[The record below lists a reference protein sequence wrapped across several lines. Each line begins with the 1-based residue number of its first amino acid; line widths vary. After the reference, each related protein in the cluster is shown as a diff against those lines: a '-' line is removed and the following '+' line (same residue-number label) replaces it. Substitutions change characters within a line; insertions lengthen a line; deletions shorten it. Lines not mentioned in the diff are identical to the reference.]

1 MFDTTISN
9 KDENL
14 FAIWMVRQVEHLI
27 KDPRAKEGLDAT
39 EKRIYGKIN
48 EQCYG
53 TYRAIIAMHRDR
65 AASGTVDSVYHAAY
79 ALALLANNVSAE
91 GNQYKFLN
99 DVSVRVCKALD
110 SSEKESAEKTGNA
123 IKYKS
128 VSRADSHME
137 MFNLILQDKAPW
149 QKI

>member
-1 MFDTTISN
+1 
-9 KDENL
+9 
-14 FAIWMVRQVEHLI
+14 MVRQIEHLI

-53 TYRAIIAMHRDR
+53 TYRAIITMHHDR

-79 ALALLANNVSAE
+79 ALTLLANNVSAE

-99 DVSVRVCKALD
+99 DISVRVCKALD
-110 SSEKESAEKTGNA
+110 ACEKESAEKTGSA

-137 MFNLILQDKAPW
+137 MFNLILHGNASW
-149 QKI
+149 QKV